1 MIGTIRSTLR
11 GRSTGWVTAQ
21 VANNEVIEIRSDDDE
36 PVEPDA
42 ETRARLD
49 AAATQKAEIEERSK
63 RRRTDGD
70 RDAAAAVAARDWR
83 RLTCP
88 VLTAHCRARGLAT
101 SGRKDLLVARL
112 VRDAHFGIKEGPRG
126 STVAIRRETL
136 QFANN
141 LPTFIVQNDPQ
152 YRQMTDRIMDV
163 FGGDDGDP
171 FNS

>member
-1 MIGTIRSTLR
+1 M
-11 GRSTGWVTAQ
+11 
-21 VANNEVIEIRSDDDE
+21 
-36 PVEPDA
+36 
-42 ETRARLD
+42 
-49 AAATQKAEIEERSK
+49 
-63 RRRTDGD
+63 
-70 RDAAAAVAARDWR
+70 
-83 RLTCP
+83 
-88 VLTAHCRARGLAT
+88 
-101 SGRKDLLVARL
+101 ARL